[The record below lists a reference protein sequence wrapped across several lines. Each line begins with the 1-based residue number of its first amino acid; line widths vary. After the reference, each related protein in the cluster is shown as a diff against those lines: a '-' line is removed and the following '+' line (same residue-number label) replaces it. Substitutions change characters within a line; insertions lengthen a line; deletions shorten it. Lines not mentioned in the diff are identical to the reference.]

1 MVGINVDN
9 FRLAGDARLQC
20 KLHLD
25 VGTVSIDVLVVI
37 EAIQFQSNVNV
48 STSMCMSM

>member
-1 MVGINVDN
+1 MVGINGDN
-9 FRLAGDARLQC
+9 FRLAGDARHQC

-25 VGTVSIDVLVVI
+25 VGTVSVDVLVVI
-37 EAIQFQSNVNV
+37 EAIQLESNVDV